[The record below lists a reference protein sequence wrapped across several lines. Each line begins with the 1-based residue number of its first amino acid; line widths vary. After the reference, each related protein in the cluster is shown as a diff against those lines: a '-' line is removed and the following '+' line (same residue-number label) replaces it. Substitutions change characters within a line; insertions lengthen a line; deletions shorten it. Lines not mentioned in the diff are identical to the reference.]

1 MCAFIDL
8 NNPDVSLIYVTQVC
22 NILLLFCCL
31 NLFYRRKL
39 NLVQSLGKKRFQNT
53 SSYAIKID
61 IAFDPRAKIH
71 LFICFTSFMK
81 NCKCYIVTHDQ
92 ICCIRSY
99 QILQSDMIIRR
110 TRPLII
116 AFHNQNMFEFIIFS
130 LYLQG
135 LFLLV
140 LRMGSI
146 PMLIGQETLITAS

>member
-1 MCAFIDL
+1 MRQSFFYRKYIVQKECRKPVYKNMCAFIDL

-22 NILLLFCCL
+22 NILSLFCCL

-99 QILQSDMIIRR
+99 QILQSDN
-110 TRPLII
+110 TT
-116 AFHNQNMFEFIIFS
+116 FNH
-130 LYLQG
+130 
-135 LFLLV
+135 
-140 LRMGSI
+140 SI
-146 PMLIGQETLITAS
+146 S